1 MSTTNEPAERTF
13 EVLGSGETIT
23 LTNFRGIVAGY
34 TGRDMAAVQHHI
46 DELAAI
52 GVAPPPEVPMFY
64 PVDAELFDSTGEHP
78 ASPNLTSG
86 EIEPLYIRHDG
97 RYYLGI
103 GSDHTDRDLE
113 TEDIGASKRACPKPV
128 AAQVIALDGL
138 DSVSLDGCTARS
150 WVDGRLYQEGSLDG
164 IRTPAD
170 IVGLLLERTDIGDE
184 DFLCLGGTLP
194 LLDGKFVAGAVWRL
208 ELAFPDG
215 TTLEHTYKMT
225 KGAN

>member
-1 MSTTNEPAERTF
+1 MDNNEHSPLTF
-13 EVLGSGETIT
+13 EVAGSGETIT
-23 LTNFRGIVAGY
+23 LKDFRGIVAGY

-52 GVAPPPEVPMFY
+52 GIAPPPEVPMFY
-64 PVDAELFDSTGEHP
+64 PVAAELFDSSGEHGG
-78 ASPNLTSG
+78 SENLTSG
-86 EIEPLYIRHDG
+86 EIEPLYIRHNG
-97 RYYLGI
+97 KFYLGI

-113 TEDIGASKRACPKPV
+113 AEDIGASKRACPKPV
-128 AAQVIALDGL
+128 AAQVIAVDSL
-138 DSVSLDGCTARS
+138 DSLSLDDCRARS
-150 WVDGRLYQEGSLDG
+150 WVDGKLYQEGSLDG

-170 IVGLLLERTDIGDE
+170 VVELLLDRTDVGDA

-194 LLDGKFVAGAVWRL
+194 LIDGKFTGGDVWRL

-225 KGAN
+225 KGGTL

>member
-1 MSTTNEPAERTF
+1 MSTQTVRTF
-13 EVLGSGETIT
+13 EVIGTGETIT
-23 LTNFRGIVAGY
+23 LTGFHGIVAGY
-34 TGRDMAAVQHHI
+34 TGRDLAAVQHHI

-64 PVDAELFDSTGEHP
+64 PVDAELFDSSGEHP
-78 ASPNLTSG
+78 GSANLTSG
-86 EIEPLYIRHDG
+86 EIEPLYIRHHG
-97 RYYLGI
+97 RFYLGI

-128 AAQVIALDGL
+128 SAQVIPV
-138 DSVSLDGCTARS
+138 DSLESLSLDDCIARS
-150 WVDGRLYQEGSLDG
+150 WVDGRLYQEGSLAG

-170 IVGLLLERTDIGDE
+170 VVQLLLERTGIGDD

-194 LLDGKFVAGAVWRL
+194 LLDGTFAAGTVWHL
-208 ELAFPDG
+208 ELTFPDG

-225 KGAN
+225 KGTNL